1 MILRYPLGNLYSWV
15 CIETRI
21 QKKSMKEALEV
32 RKRMESNPIK
42 RVERIRVIQLSKEN
56 AEEAQCTC

>member
-1 MILRYPLGNLYSWV
+1 
-15 CIETRI
+15 
-21 QKKSMKEALEV
+21 MKEALEV